1 MLEILIAAASRT
13 ELAALQIDADCCVL
27 GENAHFSFL
36 TDGGDCVGAVPTA
49 VSIMRSAT
57 AQRFDFAINL
67 GFCGARDK
75 SLTIGESVVVSHD
88 TFFDYGF
95 VRPSGFVP
103 LQATPF
109 PMRHCD
115 PDGWIVATAPCL
127 LKCVHSPLRVRRGY
141 TMAFPSQGEPISAFG
156 RAFPSS
162 SVETMEGAAF
172 AFVTSELGIPA
183 LSIRTVSNYCA
194 PGEAAQWSIQ
204 KAQKGVR
211 EAFIAALAIIRLY
224 LGNKDEW

>member
-13 ELAALQIDADCCVL
+13 ELAALRIDLDCYAL

-49 VSIMRSAT
+49 VSIMKIAT

-75 SLTIGESVVVSHD
+75 SLTIGESVAVSHD

-109 PMRHCD
+109 PMHHCD

-127 LKCVHSPLRVRRGY
+127 LECIHSPLRVRRGY
-141 TMAFPSQGEPISAFG
+141 TMAYPSQGGSISAFG
-156 RAFPSS
+156 RAFPKS

-172 AFVTSELGIPA
+172 AFATSELGIPA

-194 PGEAAQWSIQ
+194 RGAAAQWSIQ

-211 EAFIAALAIIRLY
+211 DAFIAALAIIRLY

>member
-1 MLEILIAAASRT
+1 MLEILIATASRT
-13 ELAALQIDADCCVL
+13 ELAALQIDVDCCAL

-49 VSIMRSAT
+49 VSIMKIAT
-57 AQRFDFAINL
+57 SQCFDFAINL

-95 VRPSGFVP
+95 VRPSGFEP

-109 PMRHCD
+109 PMHHCD

-127 LKCVHSPLRVRRGY
+127 LKCIHSPLRVRRGY

-156 RAFPSS
+156 RAFPKS

-172 AFVTSELGIPA
+172 AFTTSELGIPA

-194 PGEAAQWSIQ
+194 PEAAAQWSIQ
-204 KAQKGVR
+204 KAQEGVR
-211 EAFIAALAIIRLY
+211 KAFIAALGIIRLY

>member
-1 MLEILIAAASRT
+1 MLEILIATASRT
-13 ELAALQIDADCCVL
+13 ELAALQIDTDCYAL

-49 VSIMRSAT
+49 VSIMKIAT
-57 AQRFDFAINL
+57 SQRFDFAINL

-95 VRPSGFVP
+95 VRPSGFEP

-109 PMRHCD
+109 PMHHCD

-127 LKCVHSPLRVRRGY
+127 LKCIHSPLRVRRGY

-156 RAFPSS
+156 RAFPKN

-172 AFVTSELGIPA
+172 AFATSELGIPA

-194 PGEAAQWSIQ
+194 PEAAAQWSIQ
-204 KAQKGVR
+204 KAQEGVR
-211 EAFIAALAIIRLY
+211 KAFIAALGIIRLY